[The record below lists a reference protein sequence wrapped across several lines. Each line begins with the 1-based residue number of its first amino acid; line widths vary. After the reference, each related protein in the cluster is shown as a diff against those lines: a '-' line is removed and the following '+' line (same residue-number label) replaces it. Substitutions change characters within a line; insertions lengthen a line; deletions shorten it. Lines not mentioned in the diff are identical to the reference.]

1 MLKKHLLIFDL
12 DGTLIDSSSDIAAAA
27 NRTIE
32 SMGYARRAVD
42 EIKADIGWGVKTLL
56 ERLMPDEPPDGIEA
70 GRRVFLDFY
79 GAHLVVDTYVYPG
92 VEETLAHFKALGK
105 KMAVVTNK
113 PVQLSERVLTE
124 FNLRDYF
131 LAVIGGDSFANRK
144 PHPEP
149 VEAALRA
156 AGTPC
161 SEAVLV
167 GDSPIDCEAGRAA
180 LVSTIGVSYGF
191 RAREELSGC
200 AAVIDR
206 FDELKRIV
214 R

>member
-1 MLKKHLLIFDL
+1 MLEKDLLIFDL
-12 DGTLIDSSSDIAAAA
+12 DGTLIDSSADIAAAA

-56 ERLMPDEPPDGIEA
+56 ERLMPNEPPDRIEA
-70 GRRVFLDFY
+70 GRRMFLDFY

-92 VEETLAHFKALGK
+92 VQDTLEHFKRLGK

-113 PVQLSERVLTE
+113 PVKLSERVLTR
-124 FNLRDYF
+124 FALRDYF
-131 LAVIGGDSFANRK
+131 LTVIGGDSFANRK

-149 VEAALRA
+149 VEAALKA
-156 AGTPC
+156 AGA
-161 SEAVLV
+161 SSHEAVLI
-167 GDSPIDCEAGRAA
+167 GDSPIDCEAGAAA

-191 RAREELSGC
+191 RAKDELNGC
-200 AAVIDR
+200 IVVIDG
-206 FDELKRIV
+206 FDELKNIV

>member
-12 DGTLIDSSSDIAAAA
+12 DGTLIDSSADIAAAA

-32 SMGYARRAVD
+32 SMGYARRGID
-42 EIKADIGWGVKTLL
+42 KIKADIGWGVKTLL
-56 ERLMPDEPPDGIEA
+56 ERLMPDEPPERIEA
-70 GRRVFLDFY
+70 GRRMFLDFY

-92 VEETLAHFKALGK
+92 VQETLALFKSLGK

-113 PVQLSERVLTE
+113 PVAFAERVLTE
-124 FNLRDYF
+124 FNLRGYF

-149 VEAALRA
+149 IEAALKA
-156 AGTPC
+156 AGC
-161 SEAVLV
+161 GALEAVLV

-180 LVSTIGVSYGF
+180 GVSTIGVSYGF
-191 RAREELSGC
+191 RSREELSGC
-200 AAVIDR
+200 AAVIDK